1 MTKSRLSTGVSGL
14 DERLGGGLIPGTTTA
29 IVGSSGAGKTQF
41 AMQFLNAGLAQGEK
55 RRGVILDLTARGD
68 SQNHLQYC
76 SNLFGWEPKPQDP
89 SIPFDPEKFFAAC
102 EKGERYSADYLQA
115 FPYAGRRV
123 TKRDLD
129 GEEWDDWK
137 CDLTRRLDAT
147 ISFVYTN
154 FAQGARRLVV
164 DGIEPVEH
172 QGDSIQFELLEYVDQ
187 QIVKKESSWVAR
199 DLFRQ
204 NYRQYEAQI
213 LANSYSSSDVA
224 SVLAYTSQETSLD
237 ALIDKPMEE
246 GDYFAQAN
254 TVIFLGKI
262 REGRKFQRAMYIFKH
277 RGSACS
283 DEILPFEI
291 DDDGLRLVD

>member
-1 MTKSRLSTGVSGL
+1 MSKRLSTGIPGL
-14 DERLGGGLIPGTTTA
+14 DEHLGGGLIAGTTTA

-41 AMQFLNAGLAQGEK
+41 SMQFLNAGLAAGET

-68 SQNHLQYC
+68 SQNHLEYAK
-76 SNLFGWEPKPQDP
+76 SLFGWTPEPQNPNAV
-89 SIPFDPEKFFAAC
+89 FDPDAFFAAIA
-102 EKGERYSADYLQA
+102 EGKRYSGDYLQA

-129 GEEWDDWK
+129 EDAWRDWK

-147 ISFVYTN
+147 ISFIYTN
-154 FAQGARRLVV
+154 FSQGARRLVV

-187 QIVKKESSWVAR
+187 QIVKKDSEWVAR

-204 NYRQYEAQI
+204 NYRRYEEQI
-213 LANSYSSSDVA
+213 KANIYASEDVGA
-224 SVLAYTSQETSLD
+224 ILSYTSPETSLD
-237 ALIDKPMEE
+237 ALIDKPLEE

-254 TVIFLGKI
+254 TVIYLGKI
-262 REGRKFQRAMYIFKH
+262 REGRKFIRAMYIFKH
-277 RGSACS
+277 RGSVCS
-283 DEILPFEI
+283 DEILPYEI
-291 DDDGLRLVD
+291 DDSGLHLVD